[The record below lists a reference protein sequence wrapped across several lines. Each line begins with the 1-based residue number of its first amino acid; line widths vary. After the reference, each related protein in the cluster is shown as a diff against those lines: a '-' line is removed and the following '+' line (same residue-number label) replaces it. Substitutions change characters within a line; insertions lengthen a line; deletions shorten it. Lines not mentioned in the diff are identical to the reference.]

1 MYISDYGYIFCLSAK
16 DKHADIS
23 NMKKNTLIDELV
35 QIGFT
40 ENEGHIYITLLQHG
54 TLKASE
60 ILQKTKLQRSVVYLA
75 LKNLI
80 RKKLVYEKTDVKV
93 ARFAAHDPYRIVE
106 LQKQTVSTAESIA
119 SKLQRERTA
128 LEREAFV
135 YEGNDIVT
143 TVATKSLESKK
154 GSTVYFLGPSKFGA
168 QKDLEFFWQKY
179 HALRESKG
187 VHAKILYDQFV
198 SKNILKQ
205 RNSYKTCS
213 AKYLPLDIEV
223 PISFVIWES
232 HVAILVPGDNP
243 PTVFFIN
250 SQQTADALVQY
261 FEFMWKSS

>member
-1 MYISDYGYIFCLSAK
+1 MK
-16 DKHADIS
+16 RHA
-23 NMKKNTLIDELV
+23 LIDELV
-35 QIGFT
+35 RIGFT
-40 ENEGHIYITLLQHG
+40 ENESYVYITLLQHG

-60 ILQKTKLQRSVVYLA
+60 LLHKTKLQRSVIYSA
-75 LKNLI
+75 LKKLAK
-80 RKKLVYEKTDVKV
+80 KKLVYEKTGVKV
-93 ARFAAHDPYRIVE
+93 AEFSASDPYRIVE
-106 LQKQTVSTAESIA
+106 LQRQSVSEAEVLA

-128 LEREAFV
+128 LEREAFI

-143 TVATKSLESKK
+143 TVASKSLESKK

-168 QKDLEFFWQKY
+168 QKDLENFWQKY
-179 HALRESKG
+179 HASRESKG
-187 VHAKILYDQFV
+187 VHAKILYDRFV
-198 SKNILKQ
+198 PKDILKQ

-261 FEFMWKSS
+261 FEFMWRMGK